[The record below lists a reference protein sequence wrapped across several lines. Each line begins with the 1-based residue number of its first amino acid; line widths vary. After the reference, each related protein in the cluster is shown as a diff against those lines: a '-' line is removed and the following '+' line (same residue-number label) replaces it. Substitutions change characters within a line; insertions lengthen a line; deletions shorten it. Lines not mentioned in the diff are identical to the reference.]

1 MMVLLLTS
9 CSNSKD
15 IDAGAMER
23 YNSMIE
29 QLSTRADF
37 KTKSEYFDISL
48 DVGSIDGA
56 YRFYVTIDNPKAAMY
71 NVEAIAIES
80 DVDYSNEMAANI
92 GLFEDTKYSMIPN
105 QTNASKGFVKGINI
119 SGVTKNENPVLYILV
134 TWTNKDASVTKRE
147 FFKLGG

>member
-1 MMVLLLTS
+1 MVLLLTS
-9 CSNSKD
+9 CSNDKGV
-15 IDAGAMER
+15 DAGTMER

-29 QLSTRADF
+29 QLSTRTDF

-48 DVGSIDGA
+48 DVGSIDNG

-71 NVEAIAIES
+71 NIEAIAIENAI
-80 DVDYSNEMAANI
+80 DYTNEMAANI

-105 QTNASKGFVKGINI
+105 QTNASKGFVRGINI
-119 SGVTKNENPVLYILV
+119 SGVTSNENPVLYVLV

-147 FFKLGG
+147 FFKLGD

>member
-1 MMVLLLTS
+1 ML
-9 CSNSKD
+9 
-15 IDAGAMER
+15 
-23 YNSMIE
+23 
-29 QLSTRADF
+29 F
-37 KTKSEYFDISL
+37 
-48 DVGSIDGA
+48 DGA

-105 QTNASKGFVKGINI
+105 QTNASKGFVKGVNI

-134 TWTNKDASVTKRE
+134 TWTNKDASATKRE